1 MGSQTAQTPGSNAG
15 GGGQADNF
23 GGGFNDAGLTGQ
35 NKLVFNYISACS
47 DEQGIHFQALKNK
60 CRGVQEKQLRFV
72 DKKQIRIFGHS
83 YSEINFPCDF
93 SALFLIQDLN
103 LLRLF

>member
-1 MGSQTAQTPGSNAG
+1 VGVETPGRFA
-15 GGGQADNF
+15 ADNF

-60 CRGVQEKQLRFV
+60 CHGMAEKQLR
-72 DKKQIRIFGHS
+72 
-83 YSEINFPCDF
+83 
-93 SALFLIQDLN
+93 
-103 LLRLF
+103 